1 MLVLG
6 DRGLSRI
13 EGVLVGS
20 TAAAMAAHA
29 VCPIVVVR
37 GAELDDEATRT
48 LPVVVGV
55 DDSPSSEAAIEFAF
69 EAAAAQGVPLVAVHA
84 YAEPIADPM
93 FAKVMDWDVIARE
106 ESHRP
111 SAHLAAWIEKYP
123 ELTVR
128 QVPARDLPVHQLIG
142 LSEAAQLVVVGS
154 RGRGAIAGLLLGS
167 VSNSLITSPPARS
180 PSSDRT
186 PASAEPGGGP
196 TPRWRIAARPAGRL
210 AGRPGGSGWH
220 ARAPGLRVAVL
231 LRIDPDPVGDTPS
244 AGAGAC
250 AGADPRPRP
259 PVRSPATGGR
269 TRAPRVFHRR
279 GPDYRQ
285 PCAVGTGPK
294 VPVRPVHSAPGG
306 QEQPVL
312 RGGRRAR
319 RAAGGWRRGR

>member
-1 MLVLG
+1 MNGSQTNPTVLVGVDGSDDALRAVRWAAREAARRQLPLRLVHAFSWVAQPDFDTLARGEHYRDMLLEQARQRLATAAQVALELQPELAVQQQLIVGYPAEVLADEARRARLLVLG

-37 GAELDDEATRT
+37 GAELDAEATRT

-69 EAAAAQGVPLVAVHA
+69 EAAAARGVPLVAVHA

-93 FAKVMDWDVIARE
+93 FAKVMDWDVIARD
-106 ESHRP
+106 ESHRL
-111 SAHLAAWIEKYP
+111 SAHLAAWTEKFP

-167 VSNSLITSPPARS
+167 VSNSLMHK
-180 PSSDRT
+180 
-186 PASAEPGGGP
+186 SACP
-196 TPRWRIAARPAGRL
+196 
-210 AGRPGGSGWH
+210 
-220 ARAPGLRVAVL
+220 VAV
-231 LRIDPDPVGDTPS
+231 
-244 AGAGAC
+244 
-250 AGADPRPRP
+250 
-259 PVRSPATGGR
+259 
-269 TRAPRVFHRR
+269 
-279 GPDYRQ
+279 
-285 PCAVGTGPK
+285 
-294 VPVRPVHSAPGG
+294 VRPNTG
-306 QEQPVL
+306 E
-312 RGGRRAR
+312 R
-319 RAAGGWRRGR
+319 